1 MSTKSRWLVLLV
13 STPLVAL
20 VAIGGLLGASAEPQ
34 QRNDRDLAVFRDVIG
49 LVVHNYVEP
58 VDVDKVFEG
67 AMRGLAEGLDS
78 SSAYLTPDEVAAI
91 ESKSPMPPA
100 DIGVVVTRQFYLRVV
115 GVRDG
120 SPAAKA
126 GLQTGDFLRTI
137 DGKPTRDM
145 SAVTG
150 ARLLRGAPGSKVAV
164 TVIRGNPADPHVIDL
179 VRAVPSGG
187 ITTETLPGGV
197 ARVRVASFVPDAPVV
212 LRGLFEQMA
221 KQKVTGAVIDL
232 RGTADGDLE
241 TGIAASRLF
250 VKSGTLGIRAGRK
263 TDKVVTTAQAGDG
276 EVTMP
281 IVLLASNGTG
291 NAAEVFAAALVG
303 NNRAELVG
311 EPTAGIAARQR
322 LVKLPENY
330 GIWMTYERYLT
341 VDGAG
346 PIHEKGLRPTV
357 GVEMP
362 AIGFDELPPTTDAP
376 LDKAI
381 EVLKKAK
388 GTGL

>member
-1 MSTKSRWLVLLV
+1 MSSRSRWIVFLV

-67 AMRGLAEGLDS
+67 AMRGLAEGLDA
-78 SSAYLTPDEVAAI
+78 SSAYLTPEEVTAI
-91 ESKSPMPPA
+91 DSKSPMPSA
-100 DIGVVVTRQFYLRVV
+100 DVGLVVTRQFYLRVV

-126 GLQTGDFLRTI
+126 GLQTGDFLRMI

-145 SAVTG
+145 SAITG
-150 ARLLRGAPGSKVAV
+150 TRLLRGAPGSKLSL
-164 TVIRGNPADPHVIDL
+164 TVIRGNPADPHAIDL

-187 ITTETLPGGV
+187 ITSETLPGGF
-197 ARVRVASFVPDAPVV
+197 ARVRIASFVPDATVV
-212 LRGLFEQMA
+212 LRGVFEQLA

-232 RGTADGDLE
+232 RATADGDLE
-241 TGIAASRLF
+241 TGIGASKLF
-250 VKSGTLGIRAGRK
+250 VKSGTVGIRAGRNSE
-263 TDKVVTTAQAGDG
+263 KVVTTAGPGDG
-276 EVTMP
+276 AITMP
-281 IVLLASNGTG
+281 IVLLASNGTA
-291 NAAEVFAAALVG
+291 NAAEVFAASLVG

-322 LVKLPENY
+322 LVRLPENF
-330 GIWMTYERYLT
+330 GLWMTYERYLT

-357 GVEMP
+357 GFEIPV
-362 AIGFDELPPTTDAP
+362 IGFDEVPPTTDAA
-376 LDKAI
+376 LEKAV